1 MEIRAEGVM
10 EIVGWDIGGA
20 HLKLARVRDGTVV
33 AVRQLPCALWQ
44 GVGRLAAAMSEGRA
58 GWPAADSHAVTMTGE
73 LADIFPDRAQ
83 GVRGIL
89 ATLTQRID
97 PSAIAVYAND
107 GVFRSA
113 ERAADNPAR
122 VASANWHASA
132 RLAAARLGG
141 GLLVDV
147 GSTTTDIVPFRGGTV
162 VAQGGGDAAR
172 LASDELVYRGVVRTP
187 IMAAVQHVEIDG
199 MRSGVM
205 AEYFAT
211 MADVYR
217 LTGELPDHADQHA
230 TADGRGKS
238 VPESAA
244 RLARMVGRDPASAP
258 AETWRVLARSIADR
272 QLQQLEAAAMRVITA
287 AALPIEAPLI
297 GAGVGRF
304 LAQALAWRLDRP
316 YRSFERII
324 DASDDAVAAG
334 AADAAPAAAVAL
346 LLGDELLS
354 NARSR
359 ATAAESSGA
368 SRAPR
373 VSAERKPR

>member
-1 MEIRAEGVM
+1 M

-33 AVRQLPCALWQ
+33 ALRQLPCALWQ
-44 GVGRLAAAMSEGRA
+44 GVDRLAAAMTEGLA
-58 GWPAADSHAVTMTGE
+58 GWRPLDRHAVTMTGE
-73 LADIFPDRAQ
+73 LADIFPDRAR
-83 GVRGIL
+83 GVRAIL
-89 ATLTQRID
+89 DTVAQRID
-97 PSAIAVYAND
+97 PSAIAVYADD
-107 GVFRSA
+107 GVFLST
-113 ERAADNPAR
+113 EGAAANPAR

-132 RLAAARLGG
+132 RLAAARLGD

-147 GSTTTDIVPFRGGTV
+147 GSTTTDIVPFRGASV
-162 VAQGGGDAAR
+162 VAQGGDDAAR

-187 IMAAVQHVEIDG
+187 IMAVVQHVEIDG
-199 MRSGVM
+199 ARRGVM

-238 VPESAA
+238 VPESAT
-244 RLARMVGRDPASAP
+244 RLARMVGRDASSAPEQTWRRLASAI
-258 AETWRVLARSIADR
+258 AEAQSRQVQEAAERVLSDAKLARD
-272 QLQQLEAAAMRVITA
+272 
-287 AALPIEAPLI
+287 APLI

-304 LAQALAWRLDRP
+304 VAQQLAARLGRP
-316 YRSFERII
+316 YRGFESII
-324 DASDDAVAAG
+324 DAPDGAVAAG
-334 AADAAPAAAVAL
+334 AADAAPAVAVAL
-346 LLGDELLS
+346 LLGDEASS

-359 ATAAESSGA
+359 ATAVGSSGA
-368 SRAPR
+368 SRPPV